1 MREFTRDEGPRR
13 ASRGWGRSKP
23 LSCNACSTQNI
34 PLPCGADLAAS
45 ITVRIAS
52 TADSAAI
59 NSSFDNFAKS
69 RAIGILHEWVAREN
83 NRIATIARYTRGTR
97 DDFRPDSD
105 VDVLIQ
111 LRQGE
116 TMSLEK
122 FIDMRDELIAMF
134 GREVDL
140 VEKPLLR
147 NPYRRDEI
155 LRTREVL
162 YAA

>member
-1 MREFTRDEGPRR
+1 MHP
-13 ASRGWGRSKP
+13 AI
-23 LSCNACSTQNI
+23 AI
-34 PLPCGADLAAS
+34 PAD
-45 ITVRIAS
+45 RIADFCRHWKLTEFS
-52 TADSAAI
+52 LFGSV
-59 NSSFDNFAKS
+59 
-69 RAIGILHEWVAREN
+69 L
-83 NRIATIARYTRGTR
+83 R

-111 LRQGE
+111 LQQGE

-162 YAA
+162 YAEHLPPLAA

>member
-1 MREFTRDEGPRR
+1 MH
-13 ASRGWGRSKP
+13 SV
-23 LSCNACSTQNI
+23 I
-34 PLPCGADLAAS
+34 PIPTD
-45 ITVRIAS
+45 RIADFCRRWKLAEFS
-52 TADSAAI
+52 LFGSV
-59 NSSFDNFAKS
+59 
-69 RAIGILHEWVAREN
+69 L
-83 NRIATIARYTRGTR
+83 R

-105 VDVLIQ
+105 IDVLIQ
-111 LRQGE
+111 LQPGE